1 MMRLW
6 RQNVKK
12 IETGNSSFEKLITK
26 DNLYV
31 DKTGYLYDLLTDGGT
46 YYFLSRPRRFGKSL
60 TLSTLEAIFK
70 GKRDLFKGLYIE
82 STDYDWKE
90 YPVIHI
96 DFSRCARTS
105 SDEVK
110 VWINKKVMSIASSY
124 GVKLNEDDGYDINLD
139 LLITELA
146 ERNKV
151 VVLIDEYDSL
161 LTNNI
166 NNKELEEIRLAL
178 RGFYSILKGQG
189 ENIRMCFITGVT
201 KFSKM
206 SIFSAM
212 NNLMDIS
219 VMDDYSSLFGY
230 TQEELEKY
238 FAEYIEDG
246 AKKNGVTREEYLGKL
261 KYWYDGYRFTVKG
274 EAVYN
279 PVSIGS
285 FFCMGGMNFMN
296 YWIQTGGMT
305 MLLAEVAKRVKF
317 DVSVTEET
325 RISMEKLHTVDIIQM
340 AQTEVSR
347 YNFLSLL
354 YQTGYL
360 TIKEA
365 VPVMG
370 SYLITLGY
378 PNEEVEKGLN
388 EILLPAY
395 LGSASRSFDSLVLL
409 DYFDMGNVC
418 EAMKT
423 LISIFAAIPYYE
435 LVFDR
440 ESAWHAGFVC
450 MMNILEADIIAEA
463 PTNKGRID
471 CVLKC
476 PGLIYIIEFKFDQSA
491 DNAIEQIKEKKYYE
505 PYLKDRKP
513 LHLLGINFSTEEK
526 NIVEWKEET
535 L

>member
-1 MMRLW
+1 M
-6 RQNVKK
+6 KK

-70 GKRDLFKGLYIE
+70 GKRELFKGLYIE

-96 DFSRCARTS
+96 DFSELDSKNPQELETQLKETLLDIA
-105 SDEVK
+105 EK
-110 VWINKKVMSIASSY
+110 YGIEINQ
-124 GVKLNEDDGYDINLD
+124 KLQYNRVLKA
-139 LLITELA
+139 LIVGLA
-146 ERNKV
+146 EKEKV
-151 VVLIDEYDSL
+151 VVLIDEYDSP

-166 NNKELEEIRLAL
+166 NSEKLEEIRNVL
-178 RGFYSILKGQG
+178 RGFYSVLKAQDR
-189 ENIRMCFITGVT
+189 NMRMCFITGVT
-201 KFSKM
+201 KFSKV

-261 KYWYDGYRFTVKG
+261 KYWYDGYRFAVKG

-395 LGSASRSFDSLVLL
+395 LGSASRSFDRLNIM
-409 DYFDMGNVC
+409 DYFNNEKVD
-418 EAMKT
+418 EAMRMF
-423 LISIFAAIPYYE
+423 ISIFAAIPYYE

-476 PGLIYIIEFKFDQSA
+476 PGLICIIEFKFDQSA
-491 DNAIEQIKEKKYYE
+491 DKAIEQIKEKKYYE

-513 LHLLGINFSTEEK
+513 IHLIGINFSTEEK

>member
-1 MMRLW
+1 M
-6 RQNVKK
+6 KK
-12 IETGNSSFEKLITK
+12 IETSNSSFEKLITRG
-26 DNLYV
+26 NLYV
-31 DKTGYLYDLLTDGGT
+31 DKTKYLYNLLSDDGT

-70 GKRDLFKGLYIE
+70 GKRELFKGLYID

-96 DFSRCARTS
+96 NFSDFEFEDSNDLKNQIRNS
-105 SDEVK
+105 LL
-110 VWINKKVMSIASSY
+110 SIAENY
-124 GVKLNEDDGYDINLD
+124 GVKIPSQYKYNEILKS
-139 LLITELA
+139 LIEKLA
-146 ERNKV
+146 KREKV
-151 VVLIDEYDSL
+151 VVLIDEYDSP

-166 NNKELEEIRLAL
+166 NSDRIEEIRSVIK
-178 RGFYSILKGQG
+178 GFYSVIKSHDAY
-189 ENIRMCFITGVT
+189 IRFCFITGVT
-201 KFSKM
+201 KFSKV

-219 VMDDYSSLFGY
+219 VMDEYSAALGY
-230 TQEELEKY
+230 TQEELETY
-238 FAEYIEDG
+238 FAEYIDDG
-246 AKKNGVTREEYLGKL
+246 TKKSGIKREEYLGKL
-261 KYWYDGYRFTVKG
+261 KYWYDGYHFTAEG

-285 FFCMGGMNFMN
+285 FFYMGGRSFRN

-305 MLLAEVAKRVKF
+305 TLLTEVAKRVKF
-317 DVSVTEET
+317 DLSDVDDMK
-325 RISMEKLHTVDIIQM
+325 ISEEKLHTVDIIQM

-347 YNFLSLL
+347 ENLLALL

-365 VPVMG
+365 VSVRDK
-370 SYLITLGY
+370 YLVKLGY
-378 PNEEVEKGLN
+378 PNEEVENGLN

-395 LGSASRSFDSLVLL
+395 LGAATKKFDSLILM
-409 DYFDMGNVC
+409 DYFNNGKVD

-435 LVFDR
+435 LVFDC

-450 MMNILEADIIAEA
+450 MMNILEADIIAEGA
-463 PTNKGRID
+463 TNKGRID

-476 PGLIYIIEFKFDQSA
+476 SGLIYVIEFKFNQSA
-491 DNAIEQIKEKKYYE
+491 DGAIAQIREKKYYE
-505 PYLKDRKP
+505 PYLKDNKP
-513 LHLLGINFSTEEK
+513 IHLLGINFSTEER
-526 NIVEWKEET
+526 NIAQWKEEI
-535 L
+535 LK